1 MSRRELLMRAC
12 EDSDYQ
18 ALRELGWL
26 QIYEALRDWWARKF
40 PPHELKPYCDLL
52 GQEEPGAV
60 MVSVRNC
67 IDYEW
72 RPTPSG
78 LYRSFSHA
86 RAIDSEKREAT
97 KDRLGRKKRQDQ
109 SPETLARVRWLLSE
123 GRDKVCECVP
133 RPNEVRIDGF
143 HVTRCAMCGGIEQ
156 GQVFESEDEVSF

>member
-72 RPTPSG
+72 RPTPSTA
-78 LYRSFSHA
+78 RSGRPA
-86 RAIDSEKREAT
+86 RTGS
-97 KDRLGRKKRQDQ
+97 G
-109 SPETLARVRWLLSE
+109 ARSVRT
-123 GRDKVCECVP
+123 RAP
-133 RPNEVRIDGF
+133 RPSREFGGF
-143 HVTRCAMCGGIEQ
+143 YPKGETKYANVYLGQTRCG
-156 GQVFESEDEVSF
+156 